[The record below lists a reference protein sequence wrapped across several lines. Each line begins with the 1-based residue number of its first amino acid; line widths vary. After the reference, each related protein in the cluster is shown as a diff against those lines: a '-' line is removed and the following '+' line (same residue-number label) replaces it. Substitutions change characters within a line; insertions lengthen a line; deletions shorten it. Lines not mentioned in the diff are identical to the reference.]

1 MREKKENDMNK
12 KTKLLLVLLSSTA
25 LTAGA
30 FGLAACSGE
39 AHNEEYYAQYQQYV
53 SATAEGEVLSY
64 EDWLIGILEDAKGEK
79 GEKGDKGDTGEAG
92 KAGTQWTVGESDPA
106 ATSGADGDFYLNKTT
121 FDVYNKVNGTWT
133 KIGSIK
139 GSDGAAGATG
149 NGIDTIVYKGGAL
162 EVSLTSGDKIT
173 VALPDEITHV
183 HTYGEN
189 ITVVVPSTLEN
200 EGIGY
205 KKCTQNGCEHI
216 ELVVIPIPKYSV
228 TVTYAGAPLADANV
242 TISGD
247 GIAEEGSVS
256 GKTDQEGKLELN
268 VLELGEYTVSV
279 DGYTVIGSST
289 TSATTTDMAVEVA
302 KNMKTEVNGW
312 GDTTYSVEESG
323 TYAVTVTSGEEEW
336 WPGYSETYIN
346 AQYVSLVAGEEN
358 VNFKVTLLSEE
369 AVFDNT
375 SGVGED
381 GSYQEIVRAG
391 ETGEVTCNIDQL
403 YFDNGKYEY
412 GDSITYAIKVERLEA
427 PAEGSIPELAFD
439 GSALTSE
446 NGITA
451 TAGADEWVYYT
462 WTNSDGGYKNLDI
475 TLGENTQL
483 VFTTYIGYE
492 NIEQTV
498 TESGVLK
505 ISDFNF
511 SHTYAF
517 KVKSSTGNISISADL
532 YAYKGEKY
540 NPEDLT
546 LDTEM
551 SGKVSSS
558 VPKYYYKWTA
568 EEAGNYTLVVS
579 GASTAEVYSDA
590 SYSDEYMLLNIQ
602 SDRGVFAAE
611 AGKTYYF
618 AAGTTNVSTATEYQI
633 LLRKT
638 TAEDAG
644 SSAAYPV
651 ALTAE
656 SSLSFDNFKG
666 TRYYTYENSSE
677 EAVTFKLVT
686 AGNEDTSVSVGYYS
700 DSTFSWSSNIG
711 SGSVAVTVE
720 AGQTIYVLLEVYAQP
735 NNFTGT
741 ATVEIGV
748 PEPPVEPEIPDG
760 VEPGE
765 IKIPSGGNALES
777 AGYWQ
782 ITLTAEDWS
791 DSYGY
796 YEKRLNFI
804 GEAGTYTITCQTGA
818 TMTDMYGEP
827 VTTIE
832 STGSPVRLYLDADK
846 AGDYIITITA
856 VTEEA

>member
-1 MREKKENDMNK
+1 MREKEKYMNK

-53 SATAEGEVLSY
+53 EAAAEGDVLSY
-64 EDWLIGILEDAKGEK
+64 EEWLIGILEDAK

-92 KAGTQWTVGESDPA
+92 KDGTKWTVGEGEPA
-106 ATSGADGDFYLNKTT
+106 AADGADGDFYLNKTT
-121 FDVYNKVNGTWT
+121 FDVYTKTTGTWQ

-139 GSDGAAGATG
+139 GADGAAGA
-149 NGIDTIVYKGGAL
+149 NGAGIESITYKNGAL
-162 EVSLTSGDKIT
+162 EVALTSGTKLT
-173 VALPDEITHV
+173 VAIPEEITHV
-183 HTYGEN
+183 HTFDEN
-189 ITVVVPSTLEN
+189 AEVIVIMDSTYEHQ
-200 EGIGY
+200 GVGY
-205 KKCTQNGCEHI
+205 IKCNKDGCEYK
-216 ELVVIPIPKYSV
+216 ELVVIPIR
-228 TVTYAGAPLADANV
+228 TYRVALTYEGAPLKNVNV
-242 TISGD
+242 TLAG
-247 GIAEEGSVS
+247 EGVDES
-256 GKTDQEGKLELN
+256 GKVTVATDENGEALLD
-268 VLELGEYTVSV
+268 VDALGAYTISV
-279 DGYTVIGSST
+279 EGYTVLGGNVT
-289 TSATTTDMAVEVA
+289 TSNNTSYTLEVA
-302 KNMKTEVNGW
+302 KNLPQGGITEAGI
-312 GDTTYSVEESG
+312 
-323 TYAVTVTSGEEEW
+323 YAAVVTSESYIDSGWWGEDVVEV
-336 WPGYSETYIN
+336 IN
-346 AQYVSLVAGEEN
+346 PQTMEIIAGEEN
-358 VNFKVTLLSEE
+358 VKLRASIVNNSDAMFAGDSWGDTE
-369 AVFDNT
+369 ADV
-375 SGVGED
+375 EAD
-381 GSYQEIVRAG
+381 GSYVEYIRAG
-391 ETGEVTCNIDQL
+391 ESTEIYCSVNAA
-403 YFDNGKYEY
+403 FFESGKYEY
-412 GDSITYAIKVERLEA
+412 GDTIIYAVKIEYLEA
-427 PAEGSIPELAFD
+427 PAD
-439 GSALTSE
+439 GAIAEFALDGAALTDG
-446 NGITA
+446 GITM
-451 TAGADEWVYYT
+451 TAEPDQWIYYS
-462 WTNSDGGYKNLDI
+462 WTNPDTSYSRLNI
-475 TLGENTQL
+475 TLGEGTTL
-483 VFTTYIGYE
+483 EFTTKS
-492 NIEQTV
+492 NWTNV
-498 TESGVLK
+498 PVTLTESGVIQFTDTALTT
-505 ISDFNF
+505 NF
-511 SHTYAF
+511 SF
-517 KVKSSTGNISISADL
+517 KVKSSTGNISLSAEF
-532 YAYKGEKY
+532 YAEVGEMS
-540 NPEDLT
+540 NPAELA
-546 LDTEM
+546 LDTQT
-551 SGKVSSS
+551 SGTVSSGA
-558 VPKYYYKWTA
+558 PKYYYKWTA
-568 EEAGNYTLVVS
+568 AEAGNYTLVVS

-618 AAGTTNVSTATEYQI
+618 AAGTTNVYTATEYKI

-720 AGQTIYVLLEVYAQP
+720 AGQTIYVLLEVYPGP

-748 PEPPVEPEIPDG
+748 PEPPVEPDIPDG
-760 VEPGE
+760 VDPGE

-804 GEAGTYTITCQTGA
+804 GEAGTYTITCQAGA

>member
-1 MREKKENDMNK
+1 MREKEKYMNK

-53 SATAEGEVLSY
+53 EAAAEGDVLSY
-64 EDWLIGILEDAKGEK
+64 EEWLIGILEDAK

-92 KAGTQWTVGESDPA
+92 KDGTKWTVGEGEPA
-106 ATSGADGDFYLNKTT
+106 AADGADGDFYLNKTT
-121 FDVYNKVNGTWT
+121 FDVYTKTTGTWQ

-139 GSDGAAGATG
+139 GADGAAGA
-149 NGIDTIVYKGGAL
+149 NGAGIESITYKNGAL
-162 EVSLTSGDKIT
+162 EVALTSGTKLT
-173 VALPDEITHV
+173 VAIPEEITHIHSYDDKV
-183 HTYGEN
+183 
-189 ITVVVPSTLEN
+189 TVVVPSTLEN

-205 KKCTQNGCEHI
+205 KMCTKDGCEHI
-216 ELVVIPIPKYSV
+216 ELVVIPKLQYEI
-228 TVTYAGAPLADANV
+228 TVTYEGAPLANV
-242 TISGD
+242 EVTVSGT
-247 GIAEEGSVS
+247 GVSEEGSVKATTDEN
-256 GKTDQEGKLELN
+256 GKISISPEEA
-268 VLELGEYTVSV
+268 GEYTISV
-279 DGYTVIGSST
+279 DGYTVLSGGK
-289 TSATTTDMAVEVA
+289 TSATATDVAVDVA
-302 KNMKTEVNGW
+302 KSMDEQTNSWGEVS
-312 GDTTYSVEESG
+312 YSIKESG

-346 AQYVSLVAGEEN
+346 AQSVSLVAGEEN

-427 PAEGSIPELAFD
+427 PAEGSIPELALD
-439 GSALTSE
+439 GAALTDG
-446 NGITA
+446 GITM
-451 TAGADEWVYYT
+451 TAEPDQWIYYS
-462 WTNSDGGYKNLDI
+462 WTNPDTSYSRLNI
-475 TLGENTQL
+475 TLGEGTTL
-483 VFTTYIGYE
+483 EFTTKS
-492 NIEQTV
+492 NWTNVPV
-498 TESGVLK
+498 TLTASGVIQFTDTALTT
-505 ISDFNF
+505 NF
-511 SHTYAF
+511 SF
-517 KVKSSTGNISISADL
+517 KVKSSTGNISLSAEF
-532 YAYKGEKY
+532 YAEVGEMS
-540 NPEDLT
+540 NPAELA
-546 LDTEM
+546 LDTQT
-551 SGKVSSS
+551 SGTVSSGA
-558 VPKYYYKWTA
+558 PKYYYKWTA
-568 EEAGNYTLVVS
+568 AEAGNYTLVVS

-618 AAGTTNVSTATEYQI
+618 AAGTTNVYTATEYKI

-666 TRYYTYENSSE
+666 TRYYIYENSSE

-720 AGQTIYVLLEVYAQP
+720 AGQTIYVLLEVYPGP

-748 PEPPVEPEIPDG
+748 PEPPVEPDIPDG
-760 VEPGE
+760 VAPGE

-791 DSYGY
+791 DSYGC
-796 YEKRLNFI
+796 YEKRLYFI
-804 GEAGTYTITCQTGA
+804 GEAGTYTITCQDGA

-832 STGSPVRLYLDADK
+832 STGSRVTLYLDADK
-846 AGDYIITITA
+846 AGEYIITITA

>member
-1 MREKKENDMNK
+1 MREKEKYMNK

-53 SATAEGEVLSY
+53 EAAAEGDVLSY
-64 EDWLIGILEDAKGEK
+64 EEWLIGILEDAKGEK
-79 GEKGDKGDTGEAG
+79 GDKGDTGAAG
-92 KAGTQWTVGESDPA
+92 KDGTKWTVGESEPA
-106 ATSGADGDFYLNKTT
+106 AADGADGDFYLNKTT
-121 FDVYNKVNGTWT
+121 FDVYTKTTGTWQ

-139 GSDGAAGATG
+139 GADGAAGA
-149 NGIDTIVYKGGAL
+149 NGAGIESITYKNGAL
-162 EVSLTSGDKIT
+162 EVALTSGTKLT
-173 VALPDEITHV
+173 VAIPEEITHIHSYDDKV
-183 HTYGEN
+183 
-189 ITVVVPSTLEN
+189 TVVVPSTLEN

-205 KKCTQNGCEHI
+205 KMCTKDGCGHI
-216 ELVVIPIPKYSV
+216 ELVVIPKLQYEI
-228 TVTYAGAPLADANV
+228 TVTYEGAPLANV
-242 TISGD
+242 EVTVSGT
-247 GIAEEGSVS
+247 GVSEEGSVKATTDEN
-256 GKTDQEGKLELN
+256 GKISISPEEA
-268 VLELGEYTVSV
+268 GEYTISV
-279 DGYTVIGSST
+279 DGYTVLSGGK
-289 TSATTTDMAVEVA
+289 TSATATDVAVDVA
-302 KNMKTEVNGW
+302 KSMTTTVNDW
-312 GDTTYSVEESG
+312 GETSYSVEESG
-323 TYAVTVTSGEEEW
+323 TYAVTVTSGEEDWGWGPE
-336 WPGYSETYIN
+336 PFIN
-346 AQYVSLVAGEEN
+346 CHAFSIVAGEEN
-358 VNFKVTLLSEE
+358 AMVKITLNSTEGIITDE
-369 AVFDNT
+369 YGYEKD
-375 SGVGED
+375 GVADD
-381 GSYQEIVRAG
+381 GSYTAIIRAG
-391 ETGEVTCNIDQL
+391 ESDSLGCSVDYS
-403 YFDNGKYEY
+403 YFDSGRYSY
-412 GDSITYAIKVERLEA
+412 GDTIVYSINVEYLEA
-427 PAEGSIPELAFD
+427 PAGGTIEELALD
-439 GSALTSE
+439 GAALTDG
-446 NGITA
+446 GITM
-451 TAGADEWVYYT
+451 TAEPDQWIYYS
-462 WTNSDGGYKNLDI
+462 WTNPDTSYSRLNI
-475 TLGENTQL
+475 TLGEGTTL
-483 VFTTYIGYE
+483 EFTTKS
-492 NIEQTV
+492 NWTNV
-498 TESGVLK
+498 PVTLTESGVIQFTDTALTT
-505 ISDFNF
+505 NF
-511 SHTYAF
+511 LF
-517 KVKSSTGNISISADL
+517 KVKSSTGNISLSAEF
-532 YAYKGEKY
+532 YAEVGEMS
-540 NPEDLT
+540 NPAELA
-546 LDTEM
+546 LDTQT
-551 SGKVSSS
+551 SGTVSSGA
-558 VPKYYYKWTA
+558 PKYYYKWTA
-568 EEAGNYTLVVS
+568 AEAGNYTLVVS

-618 AAGTTNVSTATEYQI
+618 AAGTTNVYTATEYQI

-720 AGQTIYVLLEVYAQP
+720 AGQTIYVLLEVYAAP

-748 PEPPVEPEIPDG
+748 PVPPVEPEIPDG
-760 VEPGE
+760 VAPGE

-791 DSYGY
+791 DSYDC
-796 YEKRLNFI
+796 YEKTLYFI
-804 GEAGTYTITCQTGA
+804 GEAGTYTITCQAGA

>member
-1 MREKKENDMNK
+1 MNK

-79 GEKGDKGDTGEAG
+79 GDKGDKGDTGEAG

-121 FDVYNKVNGTWT
+121 FDVYNKANGTWT

-149 NGIDTIVYKGGAL
+149 DGIDTIVYKNGAL
-162 EVSLTSGDKIT
+162 EVTLKSGSKIT

-312 GDTTYSVEESG
+312 GETTYSVEESG
-323 TYAVTVTSGEEEW
+323 TYAVTVTSGEQDWGFGPE
-336 WPGYSETYIN
+336 PFIN
-346 AQYVSLVAGEEN
+346 CQAFDIVAGEEN
-358 VNFKVTLLSEE
+358 AKVKVSLNSTE
-369 AVFDNT
+369 
-375 SGVGED
+375 GVITDAYGYANDDVDQD
-381 GSYQEIVRAG
+381 GSYTTIIRAG
-391 ETGEVTCNIDQL
+391 ETDSIGCSINST
-403 YFDNGKYEY
+403 YFDTGKYSY
-412 GDSITYAIKVERLEA
+412 GDTIVYSIKVEYLEA
-427 PAEGSIPELAFD
+427 PADGTIEALSIDA
-439 GSALTSE
+439 SALTE
-446 NGITA
+446 EEGITM
-451 TAGADEWVYYT
+451 TAEPDQWIYFN
-462 WTNSDGGYKNLDI
+462 WTNPDTGYSRLNV
-475 TLGENTQL
+475 TLGEG
-483 VFTTYIGYE
+483 TTLE
-492 NIEQTV
+492 FMTNSNWTDV
-498 TESGVLK
+498 PVTLTESGIVKFTDSAL
-505 ISDFNF
+505 STNF
-511 SHTYAF
+511 SF
-517 KVKSSTGNISISADL
+517 KVKSSTGNISLSADF
-532 YAYKGEKY
+532 YAELGEQYK
-540 NPEDLT
+540 PADLT
-546 LDTEM
+546 LDTAAT
-551 SGKVSSS
+551 GTISSS

-568 EEAGNYTLVVS
+568 AEAGNYTLVVS

-590 SYSDEYMLLNIQ
+590 SYSEEYMLLNIQ

-618 AAGTTNVSTATEYQI
+618 AAGTTNVNTATEYQI

-748 PEPPVEPEIPDG
+748 PEPPVEPDIPEG
-760 VEPGE
+760 VDPSEVQ
-765 IKIPSGGNALES
+765 IPSGGNAINGV
-777 AGYWQ
+777 GYWE
-782 ITLTAEDWS
+782 ISVTEENAMGDH
-791 DSYGY
+791 YRV
-796 YEKRLNFI
+796 RLNFM
-804 GEAGTYTITCQTGA
+804 GEEGKTYAITCQTGSSA
-818 TMTDMYGEP
+818 VDGSNEA
-827 VTTIE
+827 VTQFVG
-832 STGSPVRLYLDADK
+832 TGTYTEFWLSADK
-846 AGDYIITITA
+846 VGDYIITITE
-856 VTEEA
+856 VTEAA

>member
-1 MREKKENDMNK
+1 MREKEKYMNK

-53 SATAEGEVLSY
+53 EAAAEGDVLSY
-64 EDWLIGILEDAKGEK
+64 EEWLIGILEDAK

-92 KAGTQWTVGESDPA
+92 KDGTKWTVGESEPA
-106 ATSGADGDFYLNKTT
+106 AADGADGDFYLNKTT
-121 FDVYNKVNGTWT
+121 FDVYTKTTGTWQ

-139 GSDGAAGATG
+139 GADGAAGA
-149 NGIDTIVYKGGAL
+149 NGAGIESITYKDGAL
-162 EVSLTSGDKIT
+162 EVALTSGTKLT
-173 VALPDEITHV
+173 VAIPEEITHIHSYDDKV
-183 HTYGEN
+183 
-189 ITVVVPSTLEN
+189 TVVVPSTLEN

-205 KKCTQNGCEHI
+205 KMCTKDGCGHI
-216 ELVVIPIPKYSV
+216 ELVVIPIPNYSV
-228 TVTYAGAPLADANV
+228 TVTYAGAPLADAVV
-242 TISGD
+242 TISGE
-247 GIAEEGSVS
+247 GVAEEGAVNA
-256 GKTDQEGKLELN
+256 KTDKDGKVALN
-268 VLELGEYTVSV
+268 VLALGEYTVSV
-279 DGYTVIGSST
+279 DGYTVLGNSK
-289 TSATTTDMAVEVA
+289 TSATATDVAVDVA
-302 KNMKTEVNGW
+302 KNMDEQTNSWGEVS
-312 GDTTYSVEESG
+312 YSIEESG

-346 AQYVSLVAGEEN
+346 AQSVSLVAGEEN

-427 PAEGSIPELAFD
+427 PAEGSIPELALD
-439 GSALTSE
+439 GAALTDG
-446 NGITA
+446 GITM
-451 TAGADEWVYYT
+451 TAEPDQWIYYS
-462 WTNSDGGYKNLDI
+462 WTNPDTSYSRLNI
-475 TLGENTQL
+475 TLGEGTTL
-483 VFTTYIGYE
+483 EFTTKS
-492 NIEQTV
+492 NWTNV
-498 TESGVLK
+498 PVTLTESGVIQFTDTALTT
-505 ISDFNF
+505 NF
-511 SHTYAF
+511 SF
-517 KVKSSTGNISISADL
+517 KVKSSTGNISLSAEF
-532 YAYKGEKY
+532 YAEVGEMS
-540 NPEDLT
+540 NPAELA
-546 LDTEM
+546 LDTQT
-551 SGKVSSS
+551 SGTVSSGA
-558 VPKYYYKWTA
+558 PKYYYKWTA
-568 EEAGNYTLVVS
+568 AEAGNYTLVVS

-590 SYSDEYMLLNIQ
+590 SYSEEYMLLNIQ

-618 AAGTTNVSTATEYQI
+618 AAGTTNVYTATEYQI

-700 DSTFSWSSNIG
+700 DSTFSGSSNIG

-720 AGQTIYVLLEVYAQP
+720 ARQTIYVLLQVYPGP

-748 PEPPVEPEIPDG
+748 PEPPVEPDIPDG
-760 VEPGE
+760 VDPSE
-765 IKIPSGGNALES
+765 IKIPSGGNALAS

-791 DSYGY
+791 DSEGC